1 MYAAYS
7 DSWTEAFLTMN
18 NRHNEQQQYAYS
30 AINEKYE
37 KNPWKKL
44 HPGKTPKNCPLP
56 GGVNH
61 PCEVYLYVV
70 YHAGKA
76 DFPGKFSYNGKM
88 NSKFCSRKVELNV
101 LITTQLRYFKL

>member
-1 MYAAYS
+1 
-7 DSWTEAFLTMN
+7 MN
-18 NRHNEQQQYAYS
+18 SSSTHTQRYTRNVKKTH
-30 AINEKYE
+30 E
-37 KNPWKKL
+37 KNF
-44 HPGKTPKNCPLP
+44 TPVKPLKFVRCR

-76 DFPGKFSYNGKM
+76 DFPGKFANNGKL

-101 LITTQLRYFKL
+101 LKTTQLRYFKL